1 MPRKQSQSEG
11 ACYLEFV
18 CQDNTAHVVSPQAE
32 LMLPLLHFRLKLLEQ
47 FLKQKRADGERSTA
61 VPAEAHRFAEG
72 GGPQR
77 ASWKMWSTV
86 GLGPVIPDEGH
97 RTACVFTPGVGLS
110 VFFCDPVGF
119 CSAQIE
125 QLANP
130 K

>member
-47 FLKQKRADGERSTA
+47 LLKQKRADVKGAQRGRQRPTGSLS
-61 VPAEAHRFAEG
+61 G
-72 GGPQR
+72 GGLQR

-110 VFFCDPVGF
+110 VFSVILWGF
-119 CSAQIE
+119 A
-125 QLANP
+125 LP
-130 K
+130 R